1 MRPVLFKFRGVEI
14 HAYPAFLFLGLTFG
28 VIAGTVVGSARGLD
42 AVRLQA
48 ALLILIVPAL
58 VGSRLLYVLTHWRF
72 YLEHR
77 SLVWSRQEGGA
88 ALYGGLL
95 LALMCS
101 WPAVRIFGLS
111 LGAFWDA
118 ATITILVGM
127 ILTKIGC
134 LLNGCCA
141 GRETSG
147 WFGFNLPDTDGIRR
161 RRVPVQLLESALAAL
176 LLAGAL
182 SWATRPFDGALFLAA
197 LTGYGAARLAL
208 ESTRETVDRIA
219 GFSVYR
225 MISLM
230 LVAGSVATY
239 AAVWWTRR

>member
-1 MRPVLFKFRGVEI
+1 MRPVLFKFHGIEV

-28 VIAGTVVGSARGLD
+28 VIAGTAAGSARGLD

-58 VGSRLLYVLTHWRF
+58 AGSRLLYVLTHWRF
-72 YLEHR
+72 YREHR
-77 SLVWSRQEGGA
+77 SLVWSRREGGA

-95 LALMCS
+95 LALLCS
-101 WPAVRIFGLS
+101 WPAVRLCGVS

-127 ILTKIGC
+127 IWTKIGC

-147 WFGFNLPDTDGIRR
+147 WLGFYLPDTHGIRR
-161 RRVPVQLLESALAAL
+161 RRVPLQLLESALAAV

-182 SWATRPFDGALFLAA
+182 SWRTRPFDGALFLAA

-208 ESTRETVDRIA
+208 EGTRETVDRLA

-225 MISLM
+225 MISLL
-230 LVAGSVATY
+230 LVAGSIATY
-239 AAVWWTRR
+239 GAVWWAQP